1 MVQHNPW
8 FKFSFVSKLLSCIPI
23 PKTKENNIKTRLK
36 LNHNTNIYSHFF
48 SNASSRHGLQW
59 KKKCRFTLIVT
70 FTSTVYTV
78 THCICSIKNCSLVT
92 FQSIMLLSK
101 NRKIIWQCPQGQNLG
116 RQEPKLFS
124 VRHYSM
130 KLGGNALAWFIDWL
144 IFHVIKRFKDSSH
157 IPANKGT
164 NLSLRLTNYSE

>member
-1 MVQHNPW
+1 MQTYIRI
-8 FKFSFVSKLLSCIPI
+8 FSTMFLVDMDYNGKRNL
-23 PKTKENNIKTRLK
+23 
-36 LNHNTNIYSHFF
+36 
-48 SNASSRHGLQW
+48 
-59 KKKCRFTLIVT
+59 CRFTIIVT

-101 NRKIIWQCPQGQNLG
+101 NKKIIWQCPQGQNLE

-130 KLGGNALAWFIDWL
+130 KLGGNVLAWFIDWL
-144 IFHVIKRFKDSSH
+144 IFLIIKRFKDSSH
-157 IPANKGT
+157 TLTNKGT
-164 NLSLRLTNYSE
+164 NSSLRLTNYSE